1 MPQAY
6 RGVKPRPAAWDR
18 IARVRALAPPLWA
31 GAVLALSCWPAARG
45 ALPVLGVLQGPLGLA
60 LAALALAVSI
70 GRAWRPRLRSLPP
83 AGALFAVAAAAYLA
97 LGLFYASRL
106 RVSGDEPHYLLMAQ
120 SLWREGD
127 LDLRD
132 NLARGDWSEYTPGPV
147 SPHWGAPRRDG
158 RPFPA
163 HSPGMPLVLAP
174 VYALGGRL
182 ACVALLALAAA
193 AVTVQ
198 VRALA
203 LRVSQDERTA
213 LLAWAASAGPP
224 AAFYAFHVYT
234 EVPSTLALV
243 VALNLLLE
251 GASPTAP
258 VRRGVL
264 AAMGA
269 ALLACA
275 LPWLHVKMAGAAAAI
290 GLLALVWLRGRARL
304 AFVAVAAGGAAA
316 YLAFFG
322 AVYGLV
328 SPIALYGGAVPGVG
342 ERRPL
347 LALAGL
353 ALDRS
358 FGLLPHAPVFVLAV
372 AGLAAL
378 AARARE
384 SRAALGVLALAL
396 ATLAPVFA
404 WRMWWGGQCPP
415 GRFLVPVVPA
425 LAVAASLVAPGA
437 GRGAGLWRWRWT
449 AVAMGLALAAFM
461 AADPGRLLMLNRG
474 DRPTRVWAALSGGAD
489 LNRYLPSLVSPDAA
503 DLRVMAVWLLALAAV
518 FTLHTLA
525 RTRRRFEAAFRSFA
539 LPLGLM
545 LAAGAAVDLW
555 ARPADNDARPVSR
568 PGV

>member
-1 MPQAY
+1 
-6 RGVKPRPAAWDR
+6 
-18 IARVRALAPPLWA
+18 
-31 GAVLALSCWPAARG
+31 
-45 ALPVLGVLQGPLGLA
+45 
-60 LAALALAVSI
+60 
-70 GRAWRPRLRSLPP
+70 
-83 AGALFAVAAAAYLA
+83 
-97 LGLFYASRL
+97 
-106 RVSGDEPHYLLMAQ
+106 
-120 SLWREGD
+120 
-127 LDLRD
+127 
-132 NLARGDWSEYTPGPV
+132 
-147 SPHWGAPRRDG
+147 
-158 RPFPA
+158 
-163 HSPGMPLVLAP
+163 
-174 VYALGGRL
+174 
-182 ACVALLALAAA
+182 
-193 AVTVQ
+193 
-198 VRALA
+198 
-203 LRVSQDERTA
+203 
-213 LLAWAASAGPP
+213 
-224 AAFYAFHVYT
+224 
-234 EVPSTLALV
+234 
-243 VALNLLLE
+243 
-251 GASPTAP
+251 
-258 VRRGVL
+258 
-264 AAMGA
+264 
-269 ALLACA
+269 
-275 LPWLHVKMAGAAAAI
+275 
-290 GLLALVWLRGRARL
+290 
-304 AFVAVAAGGAAA
+304 VAVAAGGAAA

-474 DRPTRVWAALSGGAD
+474 DRPTRVWAALSSGAD

-503 DLRVMAVWLLALAAV
+503 DLRVVAVWLLALAAV

-525 RTRRRFEAAFRSFA
+525 RTRRRFDAAFRSLA